1 MTKTKGNPLTKKKSK
16 AAVKHRRMPKS
27 FDEWKIWMRRKG
39 GGLFLS
45 ILRYILILCI
55 GMIILMPILEMIS
68 GTFMSPDEVGSP
80 VSKWVPSSFSIEHIY
95 VAFQLLNYPS
105 ALLYTLGTTALQ
117 VVLQILSAAVTGY
130 SFARLRSKKLQ
141 KLFAIVI
148 LTIVVPPSVLMLP
161 EYMFF
166 RNFDIFGIIEAIT
179 GSPINLL
186 GKPIVLYILDFF
198 GMGLKAGLYI
208 FIFRQFFRGLP
219 RELEEA
225 AHMDGCSFLRTLF
238 NIIMPNAVPGIIT
251 VGVLSFVWNWNDTYY
266 TNLFVANKLNL
277 MVKLNDVSGDME
289 NTVAAIG
296 RKVPADFVFNTSST
310 LYQGS
315 ILTASSLL
323 VILPL
328 IVLYMFIQK
337 RFVESASNAGI
348 VG

>member
-1 MTKTKGNPLTKKKSK
+1 MTKTKGKPLTKTKSK
-16 AAVKHRRMPKS
+16 AVVKRRMPKTL
-27 FDEWKIWMRRKG
+27 DEWRVWMRRKG
-39 GGLFLS
+39 SGILMS
-45 ILRYILILCI
+45 TLRYALILCI
-55 GMIILMPILEMIS
+55 GMIILMPILEMVS
-68 GTFMSPDEVGSP
+68 ATFMSPEEVGNP
-80 VSKWVPSSFSIEHIY
+80 VSTWVPSSFSIEHIY
-95 VAFQLLNYPS
+95 VAYQLLNYPK
-105 ALLYTLGTTALQ
+105 ALLYTLATTALQ

-148 LTIVVPPSVLMLP
+148 LTIVVPSSVMMLP
-161 EYMFF
+161 QYLFF
-166 RNFDIFGIIEAIT
+166 RNFDVFGIIKLIK
-179 GSPINLL
+179 GSSLNLL
-186 GKPIVLYILDFF
+186 GNPVVVYILDIF
-198 GMGLKAGLYI
+198 GMGLKGGLYI

-238 NIIMPNAVPGIIT
+238 SIIMPNAVPGIIT

-266 TNLFVANKLNL
+266 TNLFVGNKLNL
-277 MVKLNDVSGDME
+277 MVRLNEVAGDMQ
-289 NTVAAIG
+289 NNMQSIS
-296 RKVPADFVFNTSST
+296 RKVPASFYFEIKNQ
-310 LYQGS
+310 LYQSS

>member
-1 MTKTKGNPLTKKKSK
+1 
-16 AAVKHRRMPKS
+16 
-27 FDEWKIWMRRKG
+27 
-39 GGLFLS
+39 
-45 ILRYILILCI
+45 
-55 GMIILMPILEMIS
+55 
-68 GTFMSPDEVGSP
+68 
-80 VSKWVPSSFSIEHIY
+80 
-95 VAFQLLNYPS
+95 
-105 ALLYTLGTTALQ
+105 
-117 VVLQILSAAVTGY
+117 
-130 SFARLRSKKLQ
+130 
-141 KLFAIVI
+141 
-148 LTIVVPPSVLMLP
+148 
-161 EYMFF
+161 
-166 RNFDIFGIIEAIT
+166 
-179 GSPINLL
+179 
-186 GKPIVLYILDFF
+186 
-198 GMGLKAGLYI
+198 
-208 FIFRQFFRGLP
+208 
-219 RELEEA
+219 
-225 AHMDGCSFLRTLF
+225 MDGCSFLRTLF

-266 TNLFVANKLNL
+266 TNLFVASKLNL

>member
-1 MTKTKGNPLTKKKSK
+1 MTKSKTRPSARAKG
-16 AAVKHRRMPKS
+16 RRLPKTAN
-27 FDEWKIWMRRKG
+27 EWVFWFRRKG
-39 GGLFLS
+39 GHILMS
-45 ILRYILILCI
+45 ILRYALILSI
-55 GMIILMPILEMIS
+55 GFIILMPILQMIS
-68 GTFMSPDEVGSP
+68 KSFMSPEEVGSP
-80 VSKWVPSSFSIEHIY
+80 VSTWVPSAFSIEHLF
-95 VAFQLLNYPS
+95 VAFHLLDYPAS
-105 ALLYTLGTTALQ
+105 LAYTLATTALQ
-117 VVLQILSAAVTGY
+117 VLQQILSAAITGY

-141 KLFAIVI
+141 KLFAVVI

-161 EYMFF
+161 QYLFF
-166 RNFDIFGIIEAIT
+166 RNFDIFGIIKLIT
-179 GSPINLL
+179 GSSINLL
-186 GKPIVLYILDFF
+186 GNPVALYMLDIF
-198 GMGLKAGLYI
+198 GMGLKGGLYI

-225 AHMDGCSFLRTLF
+225 AHMDGCSFLGTLF
-238 NIIMPNAVPGIIT
+238 KIILPNAVPGIIT

-277 MVKLNDVSGDME
+277 MVKLNSSSAGMDNALWAIHKNVPGDFYFE
-289 NTVAAIG
+289 HTNI
-296 RKVPADFVFNTSST
+296 

-337 RFVESASNAGI
+337 RFVESASNTGI